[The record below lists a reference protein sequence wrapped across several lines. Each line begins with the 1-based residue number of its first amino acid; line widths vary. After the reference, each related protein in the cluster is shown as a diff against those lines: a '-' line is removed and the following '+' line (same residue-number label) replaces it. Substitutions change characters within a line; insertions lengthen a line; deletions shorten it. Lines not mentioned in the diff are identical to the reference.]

1 MKVQLV
7 LFSFI
12 ALTLRA
18 ELFEENQVSYAY
30 DVEVHTDKSVIKY
43 LVDTSYYERFSA
55 DVLGIYVLSSEVPMP
70 ILEYTHNMA
79 QILNRFIE
87 LKTTTT
93 NKDKD
98 KDKQLMLR
106 REFHKVLN
114 INLFERF
121 SKKYENHHPEIR
133 DISYMLKGGDFNNIK
148 YLYTS
153 INDYIK
159 RKKDF
164 YSRQNNESAVEF
176 CYDIEKTVLKPIK
189 KIAYNMKKKP
199 KVNNGDNFGDKA
211 ISNLNMIELKAT
223 WNEFKKYNLNV
234 IEKFFENNMDKIYSV
249 NDSNSLEV
257 TLNEEES
264 NNYFYYFICINIF
277 GQNWYVEL
285 YDDYV
290 SPIHRISLVR
300 L

>member
-1 MKVQLV
+1 MYYYLF
-7 LFSFI
+7 LFSLI
-12 ALTLRA
+12 ATTLCA
-18 ELFEENQVSYAY
+18 ELFEENEVSYAY
-30 DVEVHTDKSVIKY
+30 DVEMHTDKSVIKY

-93 NKDKD
+93 NKDK
-98 KDKQLMLR
+98 QLMLR
-106 REFHKVLN
+106 REFQKVLD
-114 INLFERF
+114 INLFEKF
-121 SKKYENHHPEIR
+121 SQKYENHHPEIR
-133 DISYMLKGGDFNNIK
+133 DISFMLKGGDFNNIK

-189 KIAYNMKKKP
+189 KIAYRIKNP
-199 KVNNGDNFGDKA
+199 KVNNGDNFSDKA
-211 ISNLNMIELKAT
+211 ISNLNMIELKTT

-234 IEKFFENNMDKIYSV
+234 IEKFFEDKMDKIYSV
-249 NDSNSLEV
+249 NDSNCLEV

-264 NNYFYYFICINIF
+264 NNYVYYFICINIF
-277 GQNWYVEL
+277 GQNWYLEL

-290 SPIHRISLVR
+290 SNIHRISLVR